1 MTDPT
6 PSPLLAIRGL
16 KARVAE
22 SEDEILRGV
31 DLEVRAGEV
40 HALMGPNGSG
50 KSTLAK
56 VLAGH
61 PHYERTAGEILY
73 KGRDLLELDPDER
86 ARLGLFTAFQYPM
99 EIPGVSI
106 ANFLR
111 TAVNARREKGDEVS
125 VLDFYDELRERMAA
139 LNMEESFIERFVNEG
154 FSGGEKKRAEI
165 LQMALLQPDLAI
177 MDETDSGLDV
187 DALKLVAS
195 GVNTLVGERPEMAVL
210 LITHYQR
217 ILNHITPDRVH
228 IMYRGRI
235 VQSGGKD
242 LALDIEARGYDFL
255 RETAAAA
262 AS

>member
-6 PSPLLAIRGL
+6 TSPLLAIRGL

-22 SEDEILRGV
+22 GEDEILRGV

-61 PHYERTAGEILY
+61 PHYERTAGEIFY

-86 ARLGLFTAFQYPM
+86 ARLGLFMAFQYPM

-125 VLDFYDELRERMAA
+125 VLDFYDDLRERMAA
-139 LNMEESFIERFVNEG
+139 LNMEESFTERFVNEG

-165 LQMALLQPDLAI
+165 LQMALLRPDLAI

-195 GVNTLVGERPEMAVL
+195 GVNSLVGERPEMAVL

-217 ILNHITPDRVH
+217 VLNHITPDRVH

-255 RETAAAA
+255 REAAAAA

>member
-1 MTDPT
+1 LT
-6 PSPLLAIRGL
+6 
-16 KARVAE
+16 ARVAE
-22 SEDEILRGV
+22 GEDDILHGV
-31 DLEVRAGEV
+31 DLQVRPGEI

-61 PHYERTAGEILY
+61 PLYEVTGGEARY
-73 KGRDLLELDPDER
+73 KGRDLFALGPDER
-86 ARLGLFTAFQYPM
+86 ARLGLFMAFQYPM

-111 TAVNARREKGDEVS
+111 SAVNVRRAKDDEMS
-125 VLDFYDELRERMAA
+125 VLDFYDELRERMAT
-139 LNMEESFIERFVNEG
+139 LNMEDTFAERFVNEG

-165 LQMALLQPDLAI
+165 LQMAMLEPDLAI

-195 GVNTLVGERPEMAVL
+195 GVNGLVRERPVMSVL

-228 IMYRGRI
+228 VMFRGRI
-235 VQSGGKD
+235 VQSGGPD
-242 LALDIEARGYDFL
+242 LALDIESRGYDYL
-255 RETAAAA
+255 RETPAAA